1 MGDFNMT
8 TSNPILNQFLDTSD
22 FYSLNVYPICLKN
35 SKNPSCIDLLVTNF
49 KSSFMKTNDF
59 ETGISDYQKMISTAV
74 KLQFKMECP
83 KTKYYQDYCKFDI
96 DYLSSEHSRQLDSTY
111 SSF

>member
-1 MGDFNMT
+1 M
-8 TSNPILNQFLDTSD
+8 
-22 FYSLNVYPICLKN
+22 
-35 SKNPSCIDLLVTNF
+35 VTNF

-83 KTKYYQDYCKFDI
+83 KTEYYQDYCKFDI